1 MLAATC
7 TQRNASLI
15 RTQHGASG
23 TAFLFSP
30 LSALQRLSA
39 YCYRWEA
46 EDGADRGITW
56 GFLCLSVHCHSIM
69 GSCRIHLSTLSLTSL
84 VLNQR
89 RQHKSSL
96 VDFLLVS
103 VQHNSMVETRRQT
116 AAYTH
121 NGERTVGDKSLSESF
136 LSGRQAVSR
145 PRKHIWF
152 IRSTPNRVQ
161 QRSAS

>member
-1 MLAATC
+1 M
-7 TQRNASLI
+7 R
-15 RTQHGASG
+15 
-23 TAFLFSP
+23 
-30 LSALQRLSA
+30 
-39 YCYRWEA
+39 
-46 EDGADRGITW
+46 DGGITW
-56 GFLCLSVHCHSIM
+56 GFLCLSVRCHSIM
-69 GSCRIHLSTLSLTSL
+69 GSCGIHLSTLSLTPL
-84 VLNQR
+84 VLNHR

-103 VQHNSMVETRRQT
+103 VQHNSVVETRRQT